1 MPCLLSVRAVVLA
14 YQAAGIAQKDRKS
27 RMAQQEYISNQP
39 IVIDNGTGLMKA
51 GLAGVERPSCE
62 FRSYVGFQKYDRV
75 VIKWYAPADN
85 L

>member
-14 YQAAGIAQKDRKS
+14 YHAAGIAQKYRKS
-27 RMAQQEYISNQP
+27 RMPQQEYISNQP

-51 GLAGVERPSCE
+51 GLAGVERPNCE

-75 VIKWYAPADN
+75 VINGYAPADN